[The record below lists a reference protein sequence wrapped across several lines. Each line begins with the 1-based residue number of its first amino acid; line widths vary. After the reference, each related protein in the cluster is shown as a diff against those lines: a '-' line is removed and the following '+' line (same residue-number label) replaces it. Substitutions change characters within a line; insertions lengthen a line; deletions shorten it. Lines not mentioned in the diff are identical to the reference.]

1 MRKLLILAMI
11 MIAGSAMALPASA
24 QQGDTAPP
32 GSGNS
37 PTVIVAPELF
47 RQAGEAAQ
55 AGNYQR
61 ALLDYSLFI
70 LLNPTDSQGYYA
82 RALTYQLLEKPDASL
97 DDLEQAI
104 VFAPAI
110 AEYTA
115 QVYLNRASLL
125 LDQNDIDAALE
136 DLDASLGLAPD
147 QPDALLTRAS
157 VYAFQER
164 YNDALDD
171 YSRVITLAPDDTRA
185 YSQRGVLNM
194 RLGNLD
200 EALTDLS
207 RAIDINP
214 ENSDIYINRALLYN
228 LQNDFDNALTDL
240 DSALDINPQNVGLY
254 VFRGAI
260 NTRANHPVDA
270 ATDYL
275 LWMDT
280 TNTRQITP
288 AEDVPLNQPFVID
301 MSQGWVYNFM
311 FEAEEGQVLNVIANR
326 LNNAEADPLLV
337 LVNED
342 RAALVA
348 DDDSG
353 GDMNAAI
360 YNFVI
365 PEDGEYIVILGHAL
379 GGATGQVGVLV
390 GLDQ

>member
-1 MRKLLILAMI
+1 MRKLLILI
-11 MIAGSAMALPASA
+11 TLMIASFAIALPARA
-24 QQGDTAPP
+24 QQGDTAPTD
-32 GSGNS
+32 SDSS

-70 LLNPTDSQGYYA
+70 LFNPTDSQGYYA
-82 RALTYQLLEKPDASL
+82 RALTYQLVEKPDASL

-104 VFAPAI
+104 AFAPAI
-110 AEYTA
+110 PEYTA
-115 QVYLNRASLL
+115 RVYLNRASLL
-125 LDQNDIDAALE
+125 LDQNEIDAALD
-136 DLDASLGLAPD
+136 DLDTSLGLAPD
-147 QPDALLTRAS
+147 QPDTLLTRAS

-164 YNDALDD
+164 YEDALED
-171 YSRVITLAPDDTRA
+171 YNRVIALVPEDTRA

-200 EALTDLS
+200 AALTDLS

-214 ENSDIYINRALLYN
+214 ENGDTYINRALVYN
-228 LQNDFDNALTDL
+228 LQDDFDNALTDL
-240 DSALDINPQNVGLY
+240 DSALDLNPQNVGLY
-254 VFRGAI
+254 VFRGAV

-275 LWMDT
+275 QWMDT
-280 TNTRQITP
+280 TNIRQITP
-288 AEDVPLNQPFVID
+288 TEDTPLNQPFVID
-301 MSQGWVYNFM
+301 MGQGWVYNFM

-326 LNNAEADPLLV
+326 LDNAEADPLLV
-337 LVNED
+337 LVNEE

-360 YNFVI
+360 YNYVI
-365 PEDGEYIVILGHAL
+365 PEDGEYTVILGHAL
-379 GGATGQVGVLV
+379 GGASGQVGVLV